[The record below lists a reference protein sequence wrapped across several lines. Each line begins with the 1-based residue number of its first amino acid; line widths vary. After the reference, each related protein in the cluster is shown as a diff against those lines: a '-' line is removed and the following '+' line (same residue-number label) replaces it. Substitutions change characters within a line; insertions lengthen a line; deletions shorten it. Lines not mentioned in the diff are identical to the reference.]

1 MPVDAAQQAAL
12 NSIVQECA
20 NKYPEFIKYKYRP
33 YTLYPGWHY
42 PASHIELRDRDV
54 LRIDDCV
61 VVEFHTE
68 GIRVIYNIF
77 HNNGKCFI
85 RIFTVDYGAND
96 SIKQTEKLILWAASY
111 MGTET
116 EPDLKALQG

>member
-1 MPVDAAQQAAL
+1 MSVDAAQQAAL

-20 NKYPEFIKYKYRP
+20 NKYPEFIKYKYKP
-33 YTLYPGWHY
+33 YMPYLEWCN
-42 PASHIELRDRDV
+42 PACYIELRDSDV

-68 GIRVIYNIF
+68 GIWVIYNIF

-85 RIFTVDYGAND
+85 KVFTVDYGASD
-96 SIKQTEKLILWAASY
+96 SIKQIEKLILWAASY

-116 EPDLKALQG
+116 EPDLKASQG